1 MFFIIGMPFFYLYP
15 PKMNFYKRFET
26 EMLIAIKNSKLSIV
40 KAFLPA
46 YKNTGVVLL
55 PCLHMESI
63 PTAISDGV
71 DISEVPEYYVIRK
84 MSSL

>member
-1 MFFIIGMPFFYLYP
+1 MPFFYLYP

-71 DISEVPEYYVIRK
+71 DISEVPECYVLRK
-84 MSSL
+84 MSSQ